1 MQREPEDVGR
11 LEGRFRHTV
20 SRHQLGDG
28 NALTRQRQRLLDP
41 AQPGVALSFE
51 SGLERMRQT
60 NQLAGGDDVVL
71 TGAEVRSSRAAL
83 SDEGTDGVD
92 ETAQHRRRLGRRR
105 IAVDP

>member
-1 MQREPEDVGR
+1 
-11 LEGRFRHTV
+11 
-20 SRHQLGDG
+20 
-28 NALTRQRQRLLDP
+28 
-41 AQPGVALSFE
+41 
-51 SGLERMRQT
+51 MRQT

-71 TGAEVRSSRAAL
+71 TGAEVRSSRVAL